1 MDVVFRGATVYDGSG
16 SAGVRQDVAV
26 RGERIVAVGETANGS
41 GATRVVD
48 ADGLALAPGFI
59 DMHSHADHTL
69 PANPTAT
76 NSITQGVTTELI
88 GLCGFSVAPVSPEP
102 ARASQLRDMAA
113 GIGPDLNWNWHS
125 FGDFLDTLAA
135 ARPAVNVVP
144 LVGHHA
150 LRILAMGIEDRPPT
164 APELSMMRAALAEA
178 LDQGAW
184 GMSSGLVYVPGQF
197 ANLDELVALGQELR
211 RVDGIYV
218 SHIRDEADHL
228 VDAIDEAIAIG
239 ERNGVRAQ
247 VSHLKITAKRNAGRI
262 GAAIQR
268 LATARARG
276 VRVHADV
283 YPYVAGSTYL
293 HQVLPPWIKQGGL
306 EAMVE
311 RLKSD
316 ELRLRARH
324 DIDTS
329 QTGWANQVAASGGW
343 HNILVTSVRSPKR
356 HAAEGR
362 RIADLAAE
370 ARSDPLDYTMD
381 LLIEDRGGTTMVV
394 FHMDE
399 RDMQAALS
407 WEFSAVGSD
416 QLGVTSPS
424 ARVHPRAYGTFVR
437 VLGWAVR
444 DARLFPLSEAVYKM
458 TGLPADI
465 LGLADRGRI
474 VPGMLADLVLF
485 DSTTVA
491 DAATYEEPTRTAHG
505 IEHVMLAGEFAVE
518 QGRPTRLDL
527 GQVLR
532 ARSPLEERAS

>member
-1 MDVVFRGATVYDGSG
+1 MDVLFRGATVYDGSG
-16 SAGVRQDVAV
+16 SPGVRQDVAV
-26 RGERIVAVGETANGS
+26 RGERIAAVGQAANGAS
-41 GATRVVD
+41 VSTVVK

-88 GLCGFSVAPVSPEP
+88 GLCGFSVAPLSLEP
-102 ARASQLRDMAA
+102 AKASQLRDMAG
-113 GIGPDLNWNWHS
+113 GIGPDLGWGWRS
-125 FGDFLDTLAA
+125 FGDFLDGLAV
-135 ARPAVNVVP
+135 ARPAVNVAP

-164 APELSMMRAALAEA
+164 ASELGLMRAALAEA

-218 SHIRDEADHL
+218 SHIRDESDHL
-228 VDAIDEAIAIG
+228 VDGVDEAIAVG
-239 ERNGVRAQ
+239 ERNGIRAQ

-262 GAAIQR
+262 GGAIQR
-268 LATARARG
+268 LIDARARG
-276 VRVHADV
+276 VRAHADV

-311 RLKSD
+311 RLRSH
-316 ELRLRARH
+316 EHRLRARH
-324 DIDTS
+324 DIETS
-329 QTGWANQVAASGGW
+329 RTGWANQLEASGGW
-343 HNILVTSVRSPKR
+343 HNILVTTVRSPAR
-356 HAAEGR
+356 RAAEGR
-362 RIADLAAE
+362 RIAELAAE
-370 ARSDPLDYTMD
+370 AGADPLDYTMD

-407 WEFSAVGSD
+407 WEYSAVGSD

-437 VLGWAVR
+437 VLGWGVR
-444 DARLFPLSEAVYKM
+444 EARLFSLSEAVRKM

-465 LGLADRGRI
+465 LGLKDRGRI
-474 VPGMLADLVLF
+474 APGMLADLVLF
-485 DSTTVA
+485 DPSTVA

-505 IEHVMLAGEFAVE
+505 IEYVMLGGEFAVE
-518 QGRPTRLDL
+518 HGRPKRLDL

-532 ARSPLEERAS
+532 ARS

>member
-228 VDAIDEAIAIG
+228 VDAVDEAIAIG

-474 VPGMLADLVLF
+474 APGMLADLVLF
-485 DSTTVA
+485 DPTTVA

>member
-1 MDVVFRGATVYDGSG
+1 MDVLLRGATVYDGSG
-16 SAGVRQDVAV
+16 SPGVRQDVAV
-26 RGERIVAVGETANGS
+26 RGERIAAVGDA
-41 GATRVVD
+41 ATRLGAATVID
-48 ADGLALAPGFI
+48 AHDLALAPGFI
-59 DMHSHADHTL
+59 DLHSHADHTL

-76 NSITQGVTTELI
+76 NSISQGVTTELV

-113 GIGPDLNWNWHS
+113 GIGPDLKWGWYG
-125 FGDFLDTLAA
+125 FREFLDAFAA
-135 ARPAVNVVP
+135 ARPAVNVAP

-164 APELSMMRAALAEA
+164 PTELGIMRAALADA

-197 ANLDELVALGQELR
+197 ANLDELLALGQELR
-211 RVDGIYV
+211 RVDGMYV
-218 SHIRDEADHL
+218 SHIRDESDHL
-228 VDAIDEAIAIG
+228 VDAVDEAILIG
-239 ERNGVRAQ
+239 ERNGIRAQ
-247 VSHLKITAKRNAGRI
+247 VSHLKITARRNAGRI

-268 LATARARG
+268 LVDARARG
-276 VRVHADV
+276 VRAHADV

-306 EAMVE
+306 EAMLE
-311 RLKSD
+311 RLKSA
-316 ELRLRARH
+316 EQRLRARH
-324 DIDTS
+324 DIETS
-329 QTGWANQVAASGGW
+329 LSGWANQLAASGGW
-343 HNILVTSVRSPKR
+343 HNILVTTVRNPAHR
-356 HAAEGR
+356 AAEGR

-370 ARSDPLDYTMD
+370 ARVDPLDYTMD

-416 QLGVTSPS
+416 QLGVTSPT

-437 VLGWAVR
+437 VLGWGVR
-444 DARLFPLSEAVYKM
+444 DARLFPLSEAIRKM

-465 LGLADRGRI
+465 LGLKDRGRI
-474 VPGMLADLVLF
+474 APGMLADLVLF
-485 DSTTVA
+485 DPTTVA

-505 IEHVMLAGEFAVE
+505 IEHVMLNGEFAVE
-518 QGRPTRLDL
+518 SGRLTRLDL

-532 ARSPLEERAS
+532 AR